1 MRYKKNKE
9 VIDRVIDEIGI
20 GLFTNVMLEIDIK
33 EVIENS
39 TDDRR
44 TRIFKKL
51 LEVMEIK
58 KVDNIDLMI
67 DVHQL
72 IVNK

>member
-1 MRYKKNKE
+1 MRCKNKE
-9 VIDRVIDEIGI
+9 VIDRVIDELGI
-20 GLFTNVMLEIDIK
+20 DLFANVMLEIDIK
-33 EVIENS
+33 EVIENNE
-39 TDDRR
+39 DDRR
-44 TRIFKKL
+44 TRILKKL

-58 KVDNIDLMI
+58 KVENVDLML

>member
-1 MRYKKNKE
+1 MRCKNKE
-9 VIDRVIDEIGI
+9 VIDKVIDEIGI
-20 GLFTNVMLEIDIK
+20 EVFTNVMLEIDIK

-44 TRIFKKL
+44 TRILKKL

-58 KVDNIDLMI
+58 KVDNIDLLI